1 MSIPSHSGMFKKAIY
16 IKQHFLCTSA
26 LHMHAFLLHELYC
39 LIHADLSTL
48 SLYTLIAEIRLHT
61 QLQRYIANAVLG
73 LFDQEEVVCCCF
85 AQAGFVISLS
95 PILYKQL
102 EPI

>member
-1 MSIPSHSGMFKKAIY
+1 MANVLELDVSIRTRVI
-16 IKQHFLCTSA
+16 I
-26 LHMHAFLLHELYC
+26 
-39 LIHADLSTL
+39 LSTL
-48 SLYTLIAEIRLHT
+48 SLYTLIAEIKLHT
-61 QLQRYIANAVLG
+61 QLQCYIANGVLG